1 MNERSTITKYQF
13 GTLKFVLIIYSISAI
28 LAGTLFL
35 FLKRMGLLGEVKW
48 TALFVLAILM
58 VVEIVTFKVMY
69 TKTVKNSD
77 HITSTFQILKIIIL
91 IFSYVNYVYMGLMIP
106 SKELWACVFYFII
119 LGALFLDNKLNIA
132 FVVLGILSNIILFVL
147 NPTTL
152 PDEKYIVRELILRFV
167 VISLISFGISAFTFF
182 SSKILKKI
190 EANEVQIKRHYENNE
205 KIIKNVAQIAQ
216 NLLSSSENLSEIAME
231 ESVSM
236 ERIANT
242 SQDASK
248 DADTMLHYIEDN
260 NKSLGMLLRSNKS
273 VLKKVKDTEDK
284 STKLIDISN
293 QNEEALSETLSII
306 TDIKND
312 IENTLEATHV
322 LEEQSNRMDEIFDII
337 LQISIQTNLLS
348 LNASIEA
355 SRAGI
360 QGRGFAVVAKE
371 IRKLADSTRVSLN
384 DVATITQD
392 FKERVLSVKGLMTEN
407 AEKVNHGNEILSNTV
422 QNITDM
428 IVDLKKSV
436 NNINEISNLTSS
448 MLEGTQNTV
457 ELNSKITE
465 TTNKTIDSFHI
476 VFNSISENL
485 ATSEELASSA
495 ETLKSIAEDMYKLIS
510 DES

>member
-1 MNERSTITKYQF
+1 M
-13 GTLKFVLIIYSISAI
+13 
-28 LAGTLFL
+28 
-35 FLKRMGLLGEVKW
+35 
-48 TALFVLAILM
+48 
-58 VVEIVTFKVMY
+58 
-69 TKTVKNSD
+69 
-77 HITSTFQILKIIIL
+77 
-91 IFSYVNYVYMGLMIP
+91 
-106 SKELWACVFYFII
+106 
-119 LGALFLDNKLNIA
+119 
-132 FVVLGILSNIILFVL
+132 
-147 NPTTL
+147 
-152 PDEKYIVRELILRFV
+152 
-167 VISLISFGISAFTFF
+167 
-182 SSKILKKI
+182 
-190 EANEVQIKRHYENNE
+190 
-205 KIIKNVAQIAQ
+205 IKNVAQIAQ

-436 NNINEISNLTSS
+436 NKS
-448 MLEGTQNTV
+448 MKSVILLVHAGGTQTQWN
-457 ELNSKITE
+457 
-465 TTNKTIDSFHI
+465 
-476 VFNSISENL
+476 
-485 ATSEELASSA
+485 
-495 ETLKSIAEDMYKLIS
+495 
-510 DES
+510 